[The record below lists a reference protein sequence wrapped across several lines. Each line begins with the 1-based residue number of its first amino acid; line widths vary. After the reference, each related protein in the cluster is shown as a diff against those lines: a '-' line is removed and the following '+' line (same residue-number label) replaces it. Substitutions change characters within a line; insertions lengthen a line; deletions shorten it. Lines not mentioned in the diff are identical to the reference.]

1 MASGKRRK
9 TIDGNGY
16 NRWTETE
23 EKALYEL
30 SNQGFTDPEISKQ
43 MNRSVSSIT
52 NRRFVL
58 RERGLWEN
66 MEVSQYHGYQ
76 EQEKEK
82 EKE

>member
-1 MASGKRRK
+1 MASAKRRK
-9 TIDGNGY
+9 TAKGNGY
-16 NRWTETE
+16 NRWTET
-23 EKALYEL
+23 ALYEL

-58 RERGLWEN
+58 RERGLWED
-66 MEVSQYHGYQ
+66 MEVSQYRGYQ

-82 EKE
+82 E

>member
-9 TIDGNGY
+9 SAKGNGY
-16 NRWTETE
+16 NRWTGTE

-58 RERGLWEN
+58 RERGLWED
-66 MEVSQYHGYQ
+66 MEVSQYRSYQ

-82 EKE
+82 E

>member
-1 MASGKRRK
+1 
-9 TIDGNGY
+9 
-16 NRWTETE
+16 
-23 EKALYEL
+23 
-30 SNQGFTDPEISKQ
+30 

-76 EQEKEK
+76 EQEQEQEK

>member
-1 MASGKRRK
+1 MASAKRRK
-9 TIDGNGY
+9 TAKGNGY

-58 RERGLWEN
+58 RERGLWED
-66 MEVSQYHGYQ
+66 MEVSQYRGYQ

-82 EKE
+82 E